1 MQLIYLIAY
10 DICTE
15 KYWRVKISEKISMT
29 IGSICYLKLVFFC
42 IVSVLQTELDYWHP
56 LTEKVQKGASKYNV
70 LIYSKYLPK

>member
-56 LTEKVQKGASKYNV
+56 LTEKVQKERGPQNTIS
-70 LIYSKYLPK
+70 